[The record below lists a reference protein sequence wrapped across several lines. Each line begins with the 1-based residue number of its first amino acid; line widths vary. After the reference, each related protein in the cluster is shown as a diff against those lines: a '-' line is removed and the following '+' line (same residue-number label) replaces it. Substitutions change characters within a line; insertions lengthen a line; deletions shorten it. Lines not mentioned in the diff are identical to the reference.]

1 MIDNEY
7 LLHREVAL
15 RMGEARALAAR
26 RALRW
31 PPATLGGSLS
41 GMYLDPRLLAFTRGV
56 RGRIVATVAIGLFQ
70 VLAGIT
76 RLALLGWVLARVF
89 AGASLAELTVP
100 IAVTAAAIVIR
111 GVLEYARTV
120 MAHRTAALVQAR
132 LRQNIYEHLVALGP
146 AHVAGAR
153 TGDVIVSMVEG
164 VTQLETYFGQ
174 YLPQLAVAALTPLL
188 IFGFVAFLDLPI
200 ALVLLVAAL
209 VTLVAPTLQH
219 RKDSRASLARS
230 KAYRAFAADFLDS
243 IQGLATLKAFGQ
255 SGERRK
261 LLETRGWQL
270 FHSTMGVLGTNTMGR
285 GITDTGIALGAA
297 VALGWG
303 AVRVAGGQMELW
315 VLLVIL
321 MLGVEVFRPLRDLR
335 TLLHNGMLGL
345 SASQAIYALL
355 DAEPM
360 VRDDARS
367 TLEAGTTLA
376 PTVEFE
382 RVTFAYPG
390 GRRPAHEGLSFTVA
404 AGERIGIVG
413 PSGAGK
419 STVARLL
426 LRLHD
431 PQSGRVLVGGRDI
444 RSLRLAEL
452 RQVIAVVSQD
462 TYLFHGTVEDNL
474 RMGKP
479 GATAA
484 ELEDAARAANAH
496 EFIAR
501 LPQGYQTV
509 VGERGVRLSGGQR
522 QRIAIARALLRDAP
536 ILVLDEA
543 LSAVDAESEAVIQ
556 EALDRLM
563 RGRTTLIF
571 AHRLSSVIGADRILA
586 LEDGHVAESG
596 RHDELMAN
604 RGAYYRLMAGQA
616 RDRSEGDAP
625 LLDALPEAAAV
636 NGDGAIRLSDAGP
649 ADASTHT
656 ATLGWRQVIVNL
668 LGMVGPY
675 RKRLAVTFALGV
687 ARVVALIGVGALS
700 ALVVLALKRGAPFG
714 MLLTVLVIVA
724 PLAGILHWL
733 ESWLA
738 HDMAFRLL
746 THMRVDLFRKL
757 DALAPAY
764 LTRRRSGELV
774 GTATH
779 DVELVEYFF
788 AHTITPAFVAILIP
802 AGVLATLLAFGWPMA
817 VVVAPFLVW
826 AGLGPVVGRAR
837 IDRLGG
843 RAREATAELNAY
855 AVDSVQGLAEIVAFQ
870 QERTRG
876 AAFAE
881 RARAYADARLPFLK
895 DLTRQTVLQE
905 SAAAFGGLAVA
916 LAGAA
921 LVTSGRL
928 DAGVLP
934 LLTLLVMSAFVPV
947 WEIAQVGRQLADTL
961 GAARRLHAIDS
972 EPVVVADGPGVAHS
986 VPGAPALEMSDV
998 SFVYPGR
1005 ARPALDHVSFTV
1017 AAGSTVALVGPSG
1030 AGKTTVAALFLR
1042 FWDPQAGAVKLG
1054 GHDLRHYALD
1064 DLRGRIALVA
1074 QDTYLFN
1081 DTLRN
1086 NVLIARPSAT
1096 EPELLAAISNASLD
1110 DFVRSLPDGLDTV
1123 VGERGAKL
1131 SGGQRQRVAI
1141 ARAFLKDAPI
1151 LILDEATSH
1160 LDAVNEHAVRE
1171 SLALLAKARTTLVIA
1186 HRLSTVRDADQIV
1199 VLDGGRVTEIGDHDT
1214 LLARGAL
1221 YARLVSR
1228 QMTWGAPGAP
1238 QAPHASGRT

>member
-1 MIDNEY
+1 
-7 LLHREVAL
+7 
-15 RMGEARALAAR
+15 
-26 RALRW
+26 
-31 PPATLGGSLS
+31 
-41 GMYLDPRLLAFTRGV
+41 MYLDPRLLAFTRGV
-56 RGRIVATVAIGLFQ
+56 RGRIAATVALGLLQ
-70 VLAGIT
+70 VSAGIA
-76 RLALLGWVLARVF
+76 RLALLGWLLARVF
-89 AGASLAELTVP
+89 AGASLADLAVPLTL
-100 IAVTAAAIVIR
+100 TAAAIVLR

-120 MAHRTAALVQAR
+120 TAHRTAAIVQAR
-132 LRQNIYEHLVALGP
+132 LRQAIYDHLVALGP
-146 AHVAGAR
+146 AHVAGSR

-174 YLPQLAVAALTPLL
+174 YLPQLAVAVLTPVL
-188 IFGFVAFLDLPI
+188 IFAFVAVLDLPI

-209 VTLVAPTLQH
+209 VTLIAPALQH

-255 SGERRK
+255 SGERKK
-261 LLETRGWQL
+261 LLESRGWQL
-270 FHSTMGVLGTNTMGR
+270 FQSTMWVLGTNTMGR
-285 GITDTGIALGAA
+285 GITDMGIALGAA

-303 AVRVAGGQMELW
+303 AYRVAAGQMELW
-315 VLLVIL
+315 VLLVLL
-321 MLGVEVFRPLRDLR
+321 MLGVEVFRPLRELR
-335 TLLHNGMLGL
+335 ILLHNGMLGL
-345 SASQAIYALL
+345 SASQAIFTLL
-355 DAEPM
+355 DAQPM
-360 VRDDARS
+360 VKDDARRS
-367 TLEAGTTLA
+367 GVSLA
-376 PTVEFE
+376 PTVEFD

-390 GRRPAHEGLSFTVA
+390 GRRPAHEGLSFAVA
-404 AGERIGIVG
+404 AGERVGIVG

-431 PQSGRVLVGGRDI
+431 PQSGSVRVGGKDVRM
-444 RSLRLAEL
+444 LALDEL
-452 RQVIAVVSQD
+452 RSVIAVVSQD

-479 GATAA
+479 GATAH
-484 ELEDAARAANAH
+484 ELEGAARAANAH
-496 EFIAR
+496 EFIAK

-571 AHRLSSVIGADRILA
+571 AHRLSSVIGADRILV
-586 LEDGHVAESG
+586 LDDGRLVESG
-596 RHDELMAN
+596 RHDELMAR
-604 RGAYYRLMAGQA
+604 RGAYARLMADQA
-616 RDRSEGDAP
+616 RESRETDSATIAEP
-625 LLDALPEAAAV
+625 TLETV
-636 NGDGAIRLSDAGP
+636 TMNGDGVTRLADAGS
-649 ADASTHT
+649 ADAHTQT

-668 LGMVGPY
+668 LGMVRPY
-675 RKRLAVTFALGV
+675 RGQLLVTFALGI
-687 ARVVALIGVGALS
+687 ARVVALIGVGVVS
-700 ALVVLALKRGAPFG
+700 ALVVMALKNGRPFG
-714 MLLTVLVIVA
+714 TLLVALAVVA

-788 AHTITPAFVAILIP
+788 AHTITPAFVAILVP
-802 AGVLATLLAFGWPMA
+802 AGVLATLVAFGWPMA
-817 VVVAPFLVW
+817 VVVAPFLAW
-826 AGLGPVVGRAR
+826 AALGPVLGRAR
-837 IDRLGG
+837 IDRLGS

-870 QERTRG
+870 QERPRG
-876 AAFAE
+876 VAFAA
-881 RARAYADARLPFLK
+881 RARAYAEARLPFLE

-916 LAGAA
+916 LAGASLA
-921 LVTSGRL
+921 TSGHL
-928 DAGVLP
+928 DAGILP
-934 LLTLLVMSAFVPV
+934 LLTLIVMSAFVPV

-972 EPVVVADGPGVAHS
+972 EPVLVTDGPGVAKS
-986 VPGAPALEMSDV
+986 VPGAPALEMSHV

-1005 ARPALDHVSFTV
+1005 TRPALDDVSFTIPS
-1017 AAGSTVALVGPSG
+1017 GSTVALVGPSG
-1030 AGKTTVAALFLR
+1030 AGKTTVAALLLR
-1042 FWDPQAGAVKLG
+1042 FWDPQAGVVRLG
-1054 GHDLRHYALD
+1054 GHDLRHFALD
-1064 DLRGRIALVA
+1064 DLRGRVALVA

-1086 NVLIARPSAT
+1086 NILIARPSAT
-1096 EPELLAAISNASLD
+1096 EPEIAAAVSNASLD
-1110 DFVRSLPDGLDTV
+1110 DFVRALPDGLDTI

-1160 LDAVNEHAVRE
+1160 LDAVNEQAVRE

-1186 HRLSTVRDADQIV
+1186 HRLSTVRDADRII
-1199 VLDGGRVTEIGDHDT
+1199 VLDGGRVAEIGDHET

-1228 QMTWGAPGAP
+1228 QLDLGSARRAGT
-1238 QAPHASGRT
+1238 

>member
-1 MIDNEY
+1 
-7 LLHREVAL
+7 
-15 RMGEARALAAR
+15 
-26 RALRW
+26 
-31 PPATLGGSLS
+31 
-41 GMYLDPRLLAFTRGV
+41 MYLDRRLLAFTRGV
-56 RGRIVATVAIGLFQ
+56 RLRIAGAIALGLLQ
-70 VLAGIT
+70 VITGIA
-76 RLALLGWVLARVF
+76 RLALLGWLLARVF
-89 AGASLAELTVP
+89 AGASVDELVLPLAL
-100 IAVTAAAIVIR
+100 TAAAIVAR
-111 GVLEYARTV
+111 GFFEYWRTV
-120 MAHRTAALVQAR
+120 LAHRNAAIVQAS
-132 LRQNIYEHLVALGP
+132 LRQTIYDHVVALGP
-146 AHVAGAR
+146 AHVAGSR
-153 TGDVIVSMVEG
+153 TGEVIVSMVEG

-174 YLPQLAVAALTPLL
+174 YLPQLAVAALTPVV
-188 IFGFVAFLDLPI
+188 IFAFMVFLDLPV
-200 ALVLLVAAL
+200 ALVLLIAAL
-209 VTLVAPTLQH
+209 VTLVAPTVQH
-219 RKDSRASLARS
+219 RRDSRASLARS
-230 KAYRAFAADFLDS
+230 RAYRRFAADFLDS

-255 SGERRK
+255 SGERRT
-261 LLETRGWQL
+261 LLETRGWEL
-270 FHSTMGVLGTNTMGR
+270 FHSTMWVLGINTMGR

-303 AVRVAGGQMELW
+303 AYRVTAGQMELW

-321 MLGVEVFRPLRDLR
+321 MLGVEVFRPLRELR
-335 TLLHNGMLGL
+335 ILLHNGMLGL

-355 DAEPM
+355 DAQPS
-360 VRDDARS
+360 VRDDAPPS
-367 TLEAGTTLA
+367 KHDALT
-376 PTVEFE
+376 PTVAFE
-382 RVTFAYPG
+382 RVTFSHPG
-390 GRRPAHEGLSFTVA
+390 GRRAAHAGLSFAVA
-404 AGERIGIVG
+404 PGERLGVVG

-431 PQSGRVLVGGRDI
+431 PQQGRVLVGGRDI
-444 RSLRLAEL
+444 RTLPIDEVR
-452 RQVIAVVSQD
+452 RMIAVVSQD
-462 TYLFHGTVEDNL
+462 TYLFHGTVEENL

-479 GATAA
+479 SATAA
-484 ELEDAARAANAH
+484 ELEAAARAANAH
-496 EFIAR
+496 EFIAA

-586 LEDGHVAESG
+586 LEDGTVAESG
-596 RHDELMAN
+596 THEQLMQR
-604 RGAYYRLMAGQA
+604 RGAYFRLMAGQA
-616 RDRSEGDAP
+616 RDFVGTD
-625 LLDALPEAAAV
+625 DALIDARADGAATNGAV
-636 NGDGAIRLSDAGP
+636 AAGGPTDGATGDGLARLADGSS
-649 ADASTHT
+649 ADAATQT
-656 ATLGWRQVIVNL
+656 ATLGWRQGIVNL
-668 LGMVGPY
+668 LAMVGPY
-675 RKRLAVTFALGV
+675 RGQLLLTFTLGV
-687 ARVVALIGVGALS
+687 ARVVSLIGVGVLS
-700 ALVVLALKRGAPFG
+700 ALIARALKDEVPFG
-714 MLLTVLVIVA
+714 ILLVALFVVA

-802 AGVLATLLAFGWPMA
+802 AGVLATLVAFGWPMA
-817 VVVAPFLVW
+817 VVVAPFLAW
-826 AGLGPVVGRAR
+826 AALGPVLGRAR
-837 IDRLGG
+837 IDRLGS

-870 QERTRG
+870 QERPRG

-881 RARAYADARLPFLK
+881 RSRAYAAARLPFLE

-916 LAGAA
+916 LTGAA
-921 LVTSGRL
+921 LASGGRL
-928 DAGVLP
+928 DGGVLP

-972 EPVVVADGPGVAHS
+972 EPVHVQDGRGVRESVAS
-986 VPGAPALEMSDV
+986 APALELSGV
-998 SFVYPGR
+998 TFVYPGR
-1005 ARPALDHVSFTV
+1005 TKPALDDVSLSV
-1017 AAGSTVALVGPSG
+1017 PLGSTVALVGPSG
-1030 AGKTTVAALFLR
+1030 AGKTTVAALCLR
-1042 FWDPQAGAVKLG
+1042 FWDPRRGAVRLG
-1054 GHDLRHYALD
+1054 GHDLRDYELD
-1064 DLRGRIALVA
+1064 DLRRRIALVA

-1086 NVLIARPSAT
+1086 NILIARPSAT
-1096 EPELLAAISNASLD
+1096 EPELAAAVANASLSE
-1110 DFVRSLPDGLDTV
+1110 FVRSLPDGLDTI

-1131 SGGQRQRVAI
+1131 SGGQRQRVSI

-1160 LDAVNEHAVRE
+1160 LDAVNEQAVRE

-1186 HRLSTVRDADQIV
+1186 HRLSTVRDADRII
-1199 VLDGGRVTEIGDHDT
+1199 VLDGGRVVEIGDHDS
-1214 LLARGAL
+1214 LLARGSL

-1228 QMTWGAPGAP
+1228 QLAGVSAAR
-1238 QAPHASGRT
+1238 A

>member
-1 MIDNEY
+1 VGENEY
-7 LLHREVAL
+7 LMHAAVADRL
-15 RMGEARALAAR
+15 YEARAAAADRAR
-26 RALRW
+26 RWSHTAMR
-31 PPATLGGSLS
+31 GSLA
-41 GMYLDPRLLAFTRGV
+41 GVYLDRRLLAFTRGV
-56 RGRIVATVAIGLFQ
+56 RLRMVATVVLGLLQ
-70 VLAGIT
+70 VIAGIA
-76 RLALLGWVLARVF
+76 RLALLGWLLARVF
-89 AGASLAELTVP
+89 QGASIAELARP
-100 IAVTAAAIVIR
+100 LALTAAAIVVR
-111 GVLEYARTV
+111 GLLEYARTV
-120 MAHRTAALVQAR
+120 MAHRTAGIVQAR
-132 LRQNIYEHLVALGP
+132 LRQTIYDHVVALGP
-146 AHVAGAR
+146 AHVAGTR
-153 TGDVIVSMVEG
+153 TGEIIVSMVEG

-174 YLPQLAVAALTPLL
+174 YIPQLAVAALTPLV
-188 IFGFVAFLDLPI
+188 IFGFMAFLDVPI
-200 ALVLLVAAL
+200 ALVLLVAAI

-219 RKDSRASLARS
+219 RKDSRVSLSRS

-255 SGERRK
+255 STERRK
-261 LLETRGWQL
+261 LLETRGWEL
-270 FHSTMGVLGTNTMGR
+270 FRTTMWVLGTNTMGR
-285 GITDTGIALGAA
+285 GITDTGIAVGAA

-303 AVRVAGGQMELW
+303 AYRVVGGQMELW

-321 MLGVEVFRPLRDLR
+321 MLGVEVFRPMRELRI
-335 TLLHNGMLGL
+335 LLHNGMLGL
-345 SASQAIYALL
+345 SASQAISSLL
-355 DAEPM
+355 DARPM
-360 VRDDARS
+360 VRDDAPRS
-367 TLEAGTTLA
+367 THA
-376 PTVEFE
+376 PLTPEVGFE
-382 RVTFAYPG
+382 GVTFSYPG
-390 GRRPAHEGLSFTVA
+390 GRRPAHEGLTFTVA
-404 AGERIGIVG
+404 PGERVGVVG

-431 PQSGRVLVGGRDI
+431 PQRGRVLVGGRDI
-444 RSLRLAEL
+444 RTLPLDDLRHM
-452 RQVIAVVSQD
+452 IAVVSQD

-484 ELEDAARAANAH
+484 ALEAAARAANAH
-496 EFIAR
+496 EFIER

-586 LEDGHVAESG
+586 LEDGRVVESG
-596 RHDELMAN
+596 RHDELMVR
-604 RGAYYRLMAGQA
+604 RGAYYRLMVAQA
-616 RDRSEGDAP
+616 RDGQNGDAP
-625 LLDALPEAAAV
+625 IVDTAAGAVAAPE
-636 NGDGAIRLSDAGP
+636 DGIARL
-649 ADASTHT
+649 ADGGSAEASTQT
-656 ATLGWRQVIVNL
+656 ATLGWRQVVGNL

-675 RKRLAVTFALGV
+675 RGQLLLTFTLGV
-687 ARVVALIGVGALS
+687 ARVVSLIGVGVLS
-700 ALVVLALKRGAPFG
+700 ALIVLALKSGRPFG
-714 MLLTVLVIVA
+714 GLLVALFLVA
-724 PLAGILHWL
+724 PLAGVLHWL

-788 AHTITPAFVAILIP
+788 AHTITPAFVAILVP
-802 AGVLATLLAFGWPMA
+802 AAVLGTLVAFGWPMA
-817 VVVAPFLVW
+817 VVVAPFLAW
-826 AGLGPVVGRAR
+826 AALGPVLGRAR
-837 IDRLGG
+837 IDRLGS

-870 QERTRG
+870 QERARG
-876 AAFAE
+876 VAFAE
-881 RARAYADARLPFLK
+881 RARAYAAARLPFLE

-916 LAGAA
+916 LTGAA
-921 LVTSGRL
+921 LASGGAL
-928 DAGVLP
+928 SAGVLP

-961 GAARRLHAIDS
+961 GAARRLHAIDN
-972 EPVVVADGPGVAHS
+972 EPVLVKDGRGVREN
-986 VPGAPALEMSDV
+986 VPGAPALEMTNV

-1005 ARPALDHVSFTV
+1005 TRPALADVSFTV
-1017 AAGSTVALVGPSG
+1017 PAGSTVALVGPSG
-1030 AGKTTVAALFLR
+1030 AGKTTAAALFLR
-1042 FWDPQAGAVKLG
+1042 FWDPQQGGVRLG
-1054 GHDLRHYALD
+1054 GHDLRDFALD

-1086 NVLIARPSAT
+1086 NILIARPSAT
-1096 EPELLAAISNASLD
+1096 EPELAAAVANASLSE
-1110 DFVRSLPDGLDTV
+1110 FVRSLPDGLATV

-1160 LDAVNEHAVRE
+1160 LDAVNEQAVRE

-1186 HRLSTVRDADQIV
+1186 HRLSTVRDADRII
-1199 VLDGGRVTEIGDHDT
+1199 VLDSGRVVEIGDHDS
-1214 LLARGAL
+1214 LLARGSL

-1228 QMTWGAPGAP
+1228 QLDLGGGWRTP
-1238 QAPHASGRT
+1238 QAPLASGRE

>member
-1 MIDNEY
+1 MVDNEY
-7 LLHREVAL
+7 LLHGMVTRRL
-15 RMGEARALAAR
+15 GEARAMAAR
-26 RALRW
+26 RASRW
-31 PPATLGGSLS
+31 PGGALGGRL
-41 GMYLDPRLLAFTRGV
+41 GAMYLDPRLLAFTRGV
-56 RGRIVATVAIGLFQ
+56 RGRIAVTVLLGLLQ
-70 VLAGIT
+70 VMAGIA
-76 RLALLGWVLARVF
+76 RLALLGWLLARVF
-89 AGASLAELTVP
+89 AGATPAELLLP
-100 IAVTAAAIVIR
+100 LALTAGAIVLR
-111 GVLEYARTV
+111 GTLEYARTV
-120 MAHRTAALVQAR
+120 MAHRTALAVQAH
-132 LRQNIYEHLVALGP
+132 LRQAIYDHVVALGP

-153 TGDVIVSMVEG
+153 TGEVIVSMVEG

-174 YLPQLAVAALTPLL
+174 YLPQLAVAALTPVV
-188 IFGFVAFLDLPI
+188 IFAFVAFLDLPI
-200 ALVLLVAAL
+200 ALVLLAAAL
-209 VTLVAPTLQH
+209 LTLIAPSLQH

-255 SGERRK
+255 SGERRR
-261 LLETRGWQL
+261 LLETRGWEL
-270 FHSTMGVLGTNTMGR
+270 FRSTMWVLGTNTMGR
-285 GITDTGIALGAA
+285 GITDTGIAAGAA
-297 VALGWG
+297 AALGWG
-303 AVRVAGGQMELW
+303 AYRVAAGQMELW
-315 VLLVIL
+315 VLLVIP
-321 MLGVEVFRPLRDLR
+321 MLGVEVFRPLRELR
-335 TLLHNGMLGL
+335 ILLHNGMLGL
-345 SASQAIYALL
+345 SASQAIFALL
-355 DAEPM
+355 DAQPM
-360 VRDDARS
+360 VRDEAPPA
-367 TLEAGTTLA
+367 EAGAAPLA
-376 PTVEFE
+376 PTVAFD

-390 GRRPAHEGLSFTVA
+390 GRRPAHEGLSFAVA
-404 AGERIGIVG
+404 AGERVGIVG

-419 STVARLL
+419 STIARLL

-431 PQSGRVLVGGRDI
+431 PQSGHVRVGGRDVRDLSVDAL
-444 RSLRLAEL
+444 RSM
-452 RQVIAVVSQD
+452 IAVVSQD

-474 RMGKP
+474 RMGRP
-479 GATAA
+479 AATAG
-484 ELEDAARAANAH
+484 ELEAAARAANAH
-496 EFIAR
+496 EFIAK

-586 LEDGHVAESG
+586 LEDGRVAESG
-596 RHDELMAN
+596 RHDELMAR

-616 RDRSEGDAP
+616 RDGAAGDGRVLVEA
-625 LLDALPEAAAV
+625 ALEAAAP
-636 NGDGAIRLSDAGP
+636 NGDGLARLADAGP
-649 ADASTHT
+649 AEASTQT
-656 ATLGWRQVIVNL
+656 ATLGWRQVIANL
-668 LGMVGPY
+668 LGMVAPY
-675 RKRLAVTFALGV
+675 RGQLLVTFALGV
-687 ARVVALIGVGALS
+687 ARVVALIGVGVLS
-700 ALVVLALKRGAPFG
+700 ALVVMALKDGRPFG
-714 MLLTVLVIVA
+714 GLLVALVVVA
-724 PLAGILHWL
+724 PLAGVLHWL

-788 AHTITPAFVAILIP
+788 AHTITPAFVAILVP
-802 AGVLATLLAFGWPMA
+802 AGVLATLIAFGWPMA
-817 VVVAPFLVW
+817 VVVAPFLAW
-826 AGLGPVVGRAR
+826 AALGPVLGRAR

-870 QERTRG
+870 QERPRG
-876 AAFAE
+876 IAFAA
-881 RARAYADARLPFLK
+881 RARAYAEARRPFLE

-916 LAGAA
+916 LTGAA
-921 LVTSGRL
+921 LAASGRL
-928 DAGVLP
+928 DAGILP

-961 GAARRLHAIDS
+961 GAARRLHAIDA
-972 EPVVVADGPGVAHS
+972 EPVLVQDGPGVARS
-986 VPGAPALEMSDV
+986 VPGAPALEMARV

-1005 ARPALDHVSFTV
+1005 TRPALDDVSFTIP
-1017 AAGSTVALVGPSG
+1017 AGSTVALVGPSG

-1042 FWDPQAGAVKLG
+1042 FWDPQAGIVKLG
-1054 GHDLRHYALD
+1054 GHDLRQYALD

-1086 NVLIARPSAT
+1086 NILIARPSAT
-1096 EPELLAAISNASLD
+1096 EPELAAAVANASLD
-1110 DFVRSLPDGLDTV
+1110 EFVRSLPEGLDTV

-1160 LDAVNEHAVRE
+1160 LDAVNEQAVRE

-1186 HRLSTVRDADQIV
+1186 HRLSTVRDADRII
-1199 VLDGGRVTEIGDHDT
+1199 VLDAGRVAEIGDHDT
-1214 LLARGAL
+1214 LLARNAL

-1228 QMTWGAPGAP
+1228 QLTAATPRP
-1238 QAPHASGRT
+1238 

>member
-1 MIDNEY
+1 
-7 LLHREVAL
+7 V
-15 RMGEARALAAR
+15 
-26 RALRW
+26 
-31 PPATLGGSLS
+31 
-41 GMYLDPRLLAFTRGV
+41 YLDRRLWSFTRGV
-56 RGRIVATVAIGLFQ
+56 RLRIAAAVALGLLQ
-70 VLAGIT
+70 VIAGIA
-76 RLALLGWVLARVF
+76 RLALLGWLLARVF
-89 AGASLAELTVP
+89 AGATVTELAWP
-100 IAVTAAAIVIR
+100 IALVAAAIVAR
-111 GVLEYARTV
+111 GTLEYARTA
-120 MAHRTAALVQAR
+120 MAHRTGALVQAR
-132 LRQNIYEHLVALGP
+132 LRQTIYDHVVALGP
-146 AHVAGAR
+146 AHVAGTR
-153 TGDVIVSMVEG
+153 TGEVIVSMVEG

-174 YLPQLAVAALTPLL
+174 YLPQLAVALLTPLL

-219 RKDSRASLARS
+219 RKDSRVSLARS

-255 SGERRK
+255 SGARRA
-261 LLETRGWQL
+261 LLETRGWEL
-270 FHSTMGVLGTNTMGR
+270 FRSTMWVLGTNTMGR
-285 GITDTGIALGAA
+285 GITDTGIAVGAA

-303 AVRVAGGQMELW
+303 AYRVAAGDMPLAA
-315 VLLVIL
+315 LLVIL
-321 MLGVEVFRPLRDLR
+321 MLGVEVFRPIRELR
-335 TLLHNGMLGL
+335 TLLHNGMMGL
-345 SASQAIYALL
+345 SASQAIFSLL
-355 DAEPM
+355 DAQPM
-360 VRDDARS
+360 VRDEARATNP
-367 TLEAGTTLA
+367 TLPSLNMGA
-376 PTVEFE
+376 PQPRTPNPPLVEFD

-390 GRRPAHEGLSFTVA
+390 GRRAAHEGLSFSVG
-404 AGERIGIVG
+404 AGERVGFVG

-431 PQSGRVLVGGRDI
+431 PQAGRVLVGGRDA
-444 RSLRLAEL
+444 RTLTLDEL
-452 RQVIAVVSQD
+452 RRNVAVVSQD
-462 TYLFHGTVEDNL
+462 TYLFHGTVEENL
-474 RMGKP
+474 KMGKP

-484 ELEDAARAANAH
+484 DLEAAARAANAH

-571 AHRLSSVIGADRILA
+571 AHRLSSVIGADRILV
-586 LEDGHVAESG
+586 LEDGRVAESG
-596 RHDELMAN
+596 SHDELMAR
-604 RGAYYRLMAGQA
+604 RGPYFRLMAGQA
-616 RDRSEGDAP
+616 RE
-625 LLDALPEAAAV
+625 
-636 NGDGAIRLSDAGP
+636 GDGADITLDEPAAVAATNGAVPALDSLA
-649 ADASTHT
+649 ADAPSQTHD
-656 ATLGWRQVIVNL
+656 LGWRQVIVNL
-668 LGMVGPY
+668 MSMVGPY
-675 RKRLAVTFALGV
+675 RRQLVYTFALGV
-687 ARVVALIGVGALS
+687 ARVVSLIGVGILS
-700 ALVVLALKRGAPFG
+700 ALVVLALKRGQPFG
-714 MLLTVLVIVA
+714 ALLAGLVVVA
-724 PLAGILHWL
+724 PLAGVLHWL

-746 THMRVDLFRKL
+746 THMRVDLFKKL

-788 AHTITPAFVAILIP
+788 AHTITPAFVAVLVP
-802 AGVLATLLAFGWPMA
+802 AGVLATLITFGWPTA
-817 VVVAPFLVW
+817 VVVAPFLAW
-826 AGLGPVVGRAR
+826 AALGPVLGRAR
-837 IDRLGG
+837 IDRLAS
-843 RAREATAELNAY
+843 RAREATGELNAY

-870 QERTRG
+870 QEHARG
-876 AAFAE
+876 EAFAA
-881 RARAYADARLPFLK
+881 RARAYASARLPYLE

-905 SAAAFGGLAVA
+905 SAAALGGLAVA
-916 LAGAA
+916 LTGAWLA
-921 LVTSGRL
+921 TSGRL

-934 LLTLLVMSAFVPV
+934 MLTLITMSAFVPV

-961 GAARRLHAIDS
+961 GAARRLHAIDT
-972 EPVVVADGPGVAHS
+972 EPVRVTDGAGVTTR
-986 VPGAPALEMSDV
+986 VPGAPALEMNRV

-1005 ARPALDHVSFTV
+1005 TRPALDDVTLSV
-1017 AAGSTVALVGPSG
+1017 PLGSTVALVGPSG

-1042 FWDPQAGAVKLG
+1042 FWDPQSGVVKLG

-1064 DLRGRIALVA
+1064 DLRGQIALVA

-1096 EPELLAAISNASLD
+1096 EPELAAAIANASLD
-1110 DFVRSLPDGLDTV
+1110 DFVRSLPDGLETI

-1160 LDAVNEHAVRE
+1160 LDAVNEQAVRE
-1171 SLALLAKARTTLVIA
+1171 SLSLLAKARTTLVIA
-1186 HRLSTVRDADQIV
+1186 HRLSTVRDADQIIV
-1199 VLDGGRVTEIGDHDT
+1199 IDGGRVAEAGDHES
-1214 LLARGAL
+1214 LLSKGGL

-1228 QMTWGAPGAP
+1228 QLAGVRG
-1238 QAPHASGRT
+1238 

>member
-1 MIDNEY
+1 MGENEY
-7 LLHREVAL
+7 LLHHSVAL
-15 RMGEARALAAR
+15 RLDEARGWAAR

-31 PPATLGGSLS
+31 PPAALGGSLS
-41 GMYLDPRLLAFTRGV
+41 GMYLDPRLLAFTQGV
-56 RGRIVATVAIGLFQ
+56 RGRILATVALGLLQ
-70 VLAGIT
+70 VTAGIA
-76 RLALLGWVLARVF
+76 RLALLGWLLARVF
-89 AGASLAELTVP
+89 AGASVAELTVP
-100 IAVTAAAIVIR
+100 LVLTAAAIVIR

-120 MAHRTAALVQAR
+120 MAHRTAGLVQGR
-132 LRQNIYEHLVALGP
+132 LRQTIYDHLVALGP

-164 VTQLETYFGQ
+164 VTQLETYFGL
-174 YLPQLAVAALTPLL
+174 YLPQLAIAALTPLV
-188 IFGFVAFLDLPI
+188 IFAFVAFLDLPI

-209 VTLVAPTLQH
+209 VTLIAPTLQH
-219 RKDSRASLARS
+219 RKDSRVSLARS

-261 LLETRGWQL
+261 LLEARGWQL
-270 FHSTMGVLGTNTMGR
+270 FQSTMWVLGTNTMGR
-285 GITDTGIALGAA
+285 GITDTGIALGAS

-303 AVRVAGGQMELW
+303 AARVASGQMELW

-321 MLGVEVFRPLRDLR
+321 MLGVEVFRPLRELR
-335 TLLHNGMLGL
+335 VLLHNGMLGL

-355 DAEPM
+355 DAKPM
-360 VRDDARS
+360 VRDDATPTGV
-367 TLEAGTTLA
+367 TLT

-390 GRRPAHEGLSFTVA
+390 GRRAAHEGLSFVVA

-444 RSLRLAEL
+444 RTLTLAEL
-452 RQVIAVVSQD
+452 RRVIAVVSQD

-479 GATAA
+479 GATTE
-484 ELEDAARAANAH
+484 ELEAAARAANAH

-586 LEDGHVAESG
+586 LEDGRVVESG

-604 RGAYYRLMAGQA
+604 RGAYYRLMSGQA
-616 RDRSEGDAP
+616 RERSDGDFP
-625 LLDALPEAAAV
+625 LADMPAEAAAAS
-636 NGDGAIRLSDAGP
+636 GDGTARVSDAGP
-649 ADASTHT
+649 ADAPMHV

-675 RKRLAVTFALGV
+675 RRQLVVTFALGV
-687 ARVVALIGVGALS
+687 GRVLALIGVGVLS
-700 ALVVLALKRGAPFG
+700 ALVVHALKRGEPFG
-714 MLLTVLVIVA
+714 LLLVGLFVVA
-724 PLAGILHWL
+724 PLAGVLHWL

-802 AGVLATLLAFGWPMA
+802 AGVVATLVAFGWPMA
-817 VVVAPFLVW
+817 VVVAPFLAW
-826 AGLGPVVGRAR
+826 AALGPVVGRAR

-870 QERTRG
+870 QERARG
-876 AAFAE
+876 VAFAE
-881 RARAYADARLPFLK
+881 RSRAYASARLPFLK

-905 SAAAFGGLAVA
+905 SAAALGGLAVA
-916 LAGAA
+916 LTGAA
-921 LVTSGRL
+921 LATSGRL

-961 GAARRLHAIDS
+961 GAARRLHAIDT
-972 EPVVVADGPGVAHS
+972 EPVLVTDGPGVTAS
-986 VPGAPALEMSDV
+986 VPSAPALEMSGV

-1005 ARPALDHVSFTV
+1005 TRPALDEVSFTV
-1017 AAGSTVALVGPSG
+1017 PAGSTVALVGPSG

-1042 FWDPQAGAVKLG
+1042 FWDPQAGVVKLG

-1096 EPELLAAISNASLD
+1096 EPELAAAVSNASLD

-1160 LDAVNEHAVRE
+1160 LDAVNEQAVRE

-1199 VLDGGRVTEIGDHDT
+1199 VLDGGRVVEIGDHDS
-1214 LLARGAL
+1214 LLARGTL

-1228 QMTWGAPGAP
+1228 QLTWGAPGAP
-1238 QAPHASGRT
+1238 QAPHASRAG

>member
-1 MIDNEY
+1 MENEY
-7 LLHREVAL
+7 LLHLGVIGRL
-15 RMGEARALAAR
+15 QEARAMSAR
-26 RALRW
+26 TRWCRAVRRV
-31 PPATLGGSLS
+31 SLS
-41 GMYLDPRLLAFTRGV
+41 PVYIDPRLWAFTRGV
-56 RGRIVATVAIGLFQ
+56 RGRIAATVAIGLLQ
-70 VLAGIT
+70 VVAGIA
-76 RLALLGWVLARVF
+76 RLALLGWVLARIF
-89 AGASLAELTVP
+89 AGASLAELLLP
-100 IAVTAAAIVIR
+100 LAATAAAIVIR

-120 MAHRTAALVQAR
+120 MAHRTAARVQAT
-132 LRQNIYEHLVALGP
+132 LRRTIYDHVVALGP
-146 AHVAGAR
+146 AHVAGTR

-164 VTQLETYFGQ
+164 VQQLEVYFGQ
-174 YLPQLAVAALTPLL
+174 YLPQLAIAAATPLI
-188 IFGFVAFLDLPI
+188 IFAFVAFLDLPI
-200 ALVLLVAAL
+200 ALVLLVAAI
-209 VTLVAPTLQH
+209 VTLLAPTLQH
-219 RKDSRASLARS
+219 RRDSRASLARS

-255 SGERRK
+255 SRARREM
-261 LLETRGWQL
+261 LEARGWEL
-270 FHSTMGVLGTNTMGR
+270 FRSTMWVLGTNTMGR
-285 GITDTGIALGAA
+285 GITDTGIAVGAA

-303 AVRVAGGQMELW
+303 AYRVASGAMDLS

-321 MLGVEVFRPLRDLR
+321 MLGIEVFRPLRELR
-335 TLLHNGMLGL
+335 VLLHNGMLGL
-345 SASQAIYALL
+345 SASQAIAALL
-355 DAEPM
+355 DATPA
-360 VRDDARS
+360 VRDDAKAPTS
-367 TLEAGTTLA
+367 ETLA
-376 PTVEFE
+376 PTVEFD

-390 GRRPAHEGLSFTVA
+390 GRRAAHEGLSFSVA
-404 AGERIGIVG
+404 AGERVGIVG

-431 PQSGRVLVGGRDI
+431 PQAGRVLVGDRDV
-444 RSLRLAEL
+444 RTLRLEAL
-452 RQVIAVVSQD
+452 RRNIAVVSQD

-479 GATAA
+479 EATMA
-484 ELEDAARAANAH
+484 ELEEAARAANAH
-496 EFIAR
+496 GFISA

-586 LEDGHVAESG
+586 LEDGRVAESG
-596 RHDELMAN
+596 THAELMSR
-604 RGAYYRLMAGQA
+604 RGAYFRLMAGQA
-616 RDRSEGDAP
+616 REGDDHDAP
-625 LLDALPEAAAV
+625 LLDGAPAPAAV
-636 NGDGAIRLSDAGP
+636 VADVPGGIVDTGP
-649 ADASTHT
+649 ADASSQT
-656 ATLGWRQVIVNL
+656 ATLGWREVVMSL

-675 RKRLAVTFALGV
+675 RGQLVLTFLLGV
-687 ARVVALIGVGALS
+687 ARVVSLIGVGVVI
-700 ALVVLALKRGAPFG
+700 ALVVLALKRGEPFG
-714 MLLTVLVIVA
+714 GLLIALAVVA
-724 PLAGILHWL
+724 PLAGLLHWL

-802 AGVLATLLAFGWPMA
+802 AAVLATLGVYGWPMA
-817 VVVAPFLVW
+817 VAVVPFLLW
-826 AGLGPVVGRAR
+826 AALGPVVARGR
-837 IDRLGG
+837 IDRLGSK
-843 RAREATAELNAY
+843 AREATGELNAY
-855 AVDSVQGLAEIVAFQ
+855 AVDSVQGLAEVVAFQ
-870 QERTRG
+870 QEKARG
-876 AAFAE
+876 AGFA
-881 RARAYADARLPFLK
+881 ARSLAYAKARVPFLE
-895 DLTRQTVLQE
+895 DLTRQAVLQE
-905 SAAAFGGLAVA
+905 SASALGGLAVA

-921 LVTSGRL
+921 LVASGRL

-934 LLTLLVMSAFVPV
+934 MLTLLSMSAFVPV

-972 EPVVVADGPGVAHS
+972 EPVRVTDGSGVEAGVAA
-986 VPGAPALEMSDV
+986 APALEMKSVRFTYPGRTQPALDDV
-998 SFVYPGR
+998 SF
-1005 ARPALDHVSFTV
+1005 AMPAG
-1017 AAGSTVALVGPSG
+1017 ATVALVGPSG

-1042 FWDPQAGAVKLG
+1042 FWDPQSGEVRLG
-1054 GHDLRHYALD
+1054 GHDVRRYRLD
-1064 DLRGRIALVA
+1064 DLRSRIALVA

-1086 NVLIARPSAT
+1086 NILIARPSAT
-1096 EPELLAAISNASLD
+1096 EPELAAAVANASLD
-1110 DFVRSLPDGLDTV
+1110 EFVRSLPDGLDTI

-1141 ARAFLKDAPI
+1141 ARAFVKDAPI

-1160 LDAVNEHAVRE
+1160 LDAVNEQAVRE
-1171 SLALLAKARTTLVIA
+1171 SLSLLAKARTTLVIA

-1199 VLDGGRVTEIGDHDT
+1199 VLSGGRVAEIGDHET
-1214 LLARGAL
+1214 LLGRGGL

-1228 QMTWGAPGAP
+1228 QLGGVT
-1238 QAPHASGRT
+1238 RTA

>member
-1 MIDNEY
+1 
-7 LLHREVAL
+7 V
-15 RMGEARALAAR
+15 
-26 RALRW
+26 
-31 PPATLGGSLS
+31 
-41 GMYLDPRLLAFTRGV
+41 YLDRRLLAFTRGV
-56 RGRIVATVAIGLFQ
+56 RLRIAGAVTLGLLQ
-70 VLAGIT
+70 VVAGIA
-76 RLALLGWVLARVF
+76 RLALLGWLLARVF
-89 AGASLAELTVP
+89 AGAVP
-100 IAVTAAAIVIR
+100 ADLVVPLVLTAAAIVAR
-111 GVLEYARTV
+111 GALEYARTV
-120 MAHRTAALVQAR
+120 MAHRTAAVVQAR
-132 LRQNIYEHLVALGP
+132 LRQAIYDHVVALGP
-146 AHVAGAR
+146 AHVAGSR
-153 TGDVIVSMVEG
+153 TGEVIVSMVEG
-164 VTQLETYFGQ
+164 VQQLETYFGQ
-174 YLPQLAVAALTPLL
+174 YLPQLAVAALTPIV
-188 IFGFVAFLDLPI
+188 IFAFVAFLDLPI
-200 ALVLLVAAL
+200 ALVLLAAAL
-209 VTLVAPTLQH
+209 VTLIAPTLQH
-219 RKDSRASLARS
+219 RRDSRASLARS
-230 KAYRAFAADFLDS
+230 RAYRAFAADFLDS

-261 LLETRGWQL
+261 LLERRGWEL
-270 FHSTMGVLGTNTMGR
+270 FRSTMWVLGTNTMGR
-285 GITDTGIALGAA
+285 GITDTGIAVGAA

-303 AVRVAGGQMELW
+303 AWRVAAGQMELP

-321 MLGVEVFRPLRDLR
+321 MLGVEVFRPLRELR
-335 TLLHNGMLGL
+335 VLLHNGMLGL
-345 SASQAIYALL
+345 SASQAIHALL
-355 DAEPM
+355 DAQPT
-360 VRDDARS
+360 VRDDAAPARAP
-367 TLEAGTTLA
+367 LQ
-376 PTVEFE
+376 PTVALEG
-382 RVTFAYPG
+382 VTFAYPG
-390 GRRPAHEGLSFTVA
+390 GRRPAHEGLTFVIA
-404 AGERIGIVG
+404 PGERVGVVG

-419 STVARLL
+419 STIARLL

-431 PQSGRVLVGGRDI
+431 PQRGRVLIGGRDV
-444 RSLRLAEL
+444 RTLPLAEL
-452 RQVIAVVSQD
+452 RALIAVVSQD

-479 GATAA
+479 GAPAA
-484 ELEDAARAANAH
+484 ELEAAARAANAH
-496 EFIAR
+496 EFIVR
-501 LPQGYQTV
+501 LPQGYGTV

-543 LSAVDAESEAVIQ
+543 LSSVDAESEAVIQ

-586 LEDGHVAESG
+586 LEGGRVVESG
-596 RHDELMAN
+596 RHEELMA
-604 RGAYYRLMAGQA
+604 RGGAYYRLMAGQA
-616 RDRSEGDAP
+616 RDGNEGDAT
-625 LLDALPEAAAV
+625 LADALPETVPAPE
-636 NGDGAIRLSDAGP
+636 DGATRFADAGT
-649 ADASTHT
+649 ADASTQT

-668 LGMVGPY
+668 LAMVEAY
-675 RKRLAVTFALGV
+675 RGRLVVTFALGV
-687 ARVVALIGVGALS
+687 ARVLALIGVGVLS

-714 MLLTVLVIVA
+714 ALLVALAAVA

-788 AHTITPAFVAILIP
+788 AHTITPAFVAILVP
-802 AGVLATLLAFGWPMA
+802 AGVLVTLVAFGWPMA
-817 VVVAPFLVW
+817 AVVAPFLAW
-826 AGLGPVVGRAR
+826 AALGPVIGRAR

-870 QERTRG
+870 QERARG
-876 AAFAE
+876 VAFAD
-881 RARAYADARLPFLK
+881 RSRAYAKARLPLLE

-916 LAGAA
+916 LTGAA

-961 GAARRLHAIDS
+961 GAARRLHAIEA
-972 EPVVVADGPGVAHS
+972 EPVLVQDGGGVKTT
-986 VPGAPALEMSDV
+986 VPGAPALEMGGV
-998 SFVYPGR
+998 TFVYPGR
-1005 ARPALDHVSFTV
+1005 TRPALRDVSFEV
-1017 AAGSTVALVGPSG
+1017 PAGGTVALVGPSG
-1030 AGKTTVAALFLR
+1030 AGKTTVASLFLR
-1042 FWDPQAGAVKLG
+1042 FWDPQGGVVKLG
-1054 GHDLRHYALD
+1054 GHDLREYALD
-1064 DLRGRIALVA
+1064 DLRRRIALVA

-1096 EPELLAAISNASLD
+1096 EPELAAAIANASLD
-1110 DFVRSLPDGLDTV
+1110 DFVRSLPEGLDTV

-1160 LDAVNEHAVRE
+1160 LDAVNEQAVRD

-1186 HRLSTVRDADQIV
+1186 HRLSTVRDADVII
-1199 VLDGGRVTEIGDHDT
+1199 VLDGGRVAEIGDHEA
-1214 LLARGAL
+1214 LLSRSGL

-1228 QMTWGAPGAP
+1228 QLTSTTAR
-1238 QAPHASGRT
+1238 S